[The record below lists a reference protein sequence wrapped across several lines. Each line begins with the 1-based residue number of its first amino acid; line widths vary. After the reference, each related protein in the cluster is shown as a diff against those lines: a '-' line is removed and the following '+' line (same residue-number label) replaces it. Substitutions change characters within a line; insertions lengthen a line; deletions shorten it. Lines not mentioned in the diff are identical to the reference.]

1 MRARVLASRQAKD
14 KVVVLD
20 RDGTIVVDRH
30 YLSDPAALEFEPEAE
45 LGLRRMADMGF
56 RLVVI
61 TNQSGIARGFF
72 SLARLDEIHNRMAQ
86 MLESIGAPLAG
97 IYFCPHGP
105 EDACDCRKPNLG
117 LMRQA
122 SQELGFDMSEAI
134 VIGDK
139 DSDVEFG
146 RRAGAVTMLVANPVS
161 RSLSGSSADYVVEN
175 LNQAADIMSRSD

>member
-1 MRARVLASRQAKD
+1 MD

-30 YLSDPAALEFEPEAE
+30 YLSDPDGLEFLPGAAA
-45 LGLRRMADMGF
+45 GLRKISEMGF

-61 TNQSGIARGFF
+61 TNQSGLARGFF
-72 SLARLDEIHNRMAQ
+72 SLSRLQEIHDRLKQ
-86 MLESIGAPLAG
+86 MMLSIGAPLAG

-105 EDACDCRKPNLG
+105 AEECQCRKPNLG
-117 LMRQA
+117 LLRQA
-122 SQELGFDMSEAI
+122 SVELRFDMSKSI

-146 RRAGAVTMLVANPVS
+146 KRAGAVTILIGKPGVLPVS
-161 RSLSGSSADYVVEN
+161 SAGPSYTVETLSD
-175 LNQAADIMSRSD
+175 AADIISGRLMSVNA

>member
-1 MRARVLASRQAKD
+1 VTPRRLTTRQTKN

-45 LGLRRMADMGF
+45 VGLKKMSDMGF

-72 SLARLDEIHNRMAQ
+72 SLSRLDEIHKKMRQ
-86 MLESIGAPLAG
+86 MLQSIGAPLAG

-105 EDACDCRKPNLG
+105 DDTCDCRKPNLG

-146 RRAGAVTMLVANPVS
+146 RRAAAVTMLVAKPYS
-161 RSLSGSSADYVVEN
+161 RSLSGTTADYVIEN
-175 LNQAADIMSRSD
+175 LNQAADIMSQWD